1 VVVLRLGAID
11 GTVTRMSDTTANRAE
26 FGTAGTAGTGYPQI
40 RHLHISDAFTR
51 DTFAAPTG
59 PAGPR
64 VHDHGVDPVGQ
75 GLPVV
80 HDGLR
85 FV

>member
-59 PAGPR
+59 PAGPESTITASTR
-64 VHDHGVDPVGQ
+64 SAGSYGCP
-75 GLPVV
+75 
-80 HDGLR
+80 
-85 FV
+85 